1 MKLTVLGKYGPYAP
15 PGGATSGYLMEN
27 GGEYVLL
34 DMGSGVLARLQEFIQ
49 PSQLKGIIVS
59 HVHYDHINDLFLYK
73 YMLEGLNKQGK
84 LERPVPVAGPSAL
97 WKQINSPVF
106 EFVPIDACPEIN
118 LAGMKI
124 SFALMKHPVASYAM
138 RLKGEGDMVYS
149 GDCNSSGALADFALG
164 CGQML
169 CDIGTPRGLWTPDSP
184 HMHAT
189 QAAQAARSA
198 GASLI
203 LTHFMPGMAQAEL
216 LEETQEFCGAVC
228 AEEYSC
234 YEL

>member
-84 LERPVPVAGPSAL
+84 LERPVMDV
-97 WKQINSPVF
+97 
-106 EFVPIDACPEIN
+106 
-118 LAGMKI
+118 
-124 SFALMKHPVASYAM
+124 
-138 RLKGEGDMVYS
+138 
-149 GDCNSSGALADFALG
+149 
-164 CGQML
+164 
-169 CDIGTPRGLWTPDSP
+169 
-184 HMHAT
+184 
-189 QAAQAARSA
+189 
-198 GASLI
+198 LI
-203 LTHFMPGMAQAEL
+203 
-216 LEETQEFCGAVC
+216 
-228 AEEYSC
+228 
-234 YEL
+234 